1 MKKHTW
7 ITGLLILMWWLAMG
21 NSLFAIS
28 EKSRPSGTQNDK
40 EKGLTS
46 LVGFTLY
53 AETPALQL
61 FVNEGEGLF
70 AVYVK
75 ASKALW
81 YSSPP
86 GWQTESF
93 ASGFNKNTLPSM
105 LTIRTVDVN
114 SSIFPANGYTNVVRR
129 SGLAVSAIPG
139 GVRFEHTFT
148 REGITVPVDV
158 RLEGRDL
165 VVSVPLQEIKTDPE
179 VGLRLIDF
187 TLLPYFGAAS
197 SSEEGYLLVPDGSG
211 ALIYFNNR
219 KSKQPY
225 QQYVYGRDPVIQ
237 PLMKK
242 EVSEKVYLPVFGL
255 KRKDGGFFAIIEE
268 GASRAWIN
276 GETAYQRTSYNAASA
291 SCIVLDSDVV
301 SFREKTGTPRDI
313 LIFEN
318 VPYGGN
324 FQVRYI
330 LLSPEEADYVSMAE
344 IYRNYLIEKKNYTP
358 SSFLKSEPSLLVNFI
373 GASPKVKPFL
383 GFPKRQQIAFT
394 SFGVGKAVLEQL
406 RTLGVDHLVVKY
418 DGWEKGGLYGD
429 YATSPL
435 PASSLGGERGLK
447 NFLSWTAARQIPLF
461 LGTEP
466 VALYRSSFSLIP
478 ELHTNKTVN
487 RAPAQVFPYRMSTF
501 EKLTTNKEGA
511 FWFLK
516 TSVIERTYQKYL
528 ERFVKR
534 WQDEALLSIG
544 SSLSRSIQEKIP
556 EAPPM
561 QEFLGLSPDSMG
573 NLLASDFTPKGYN
586 REDTRRT
593 FETLLQQ
600 TAQKMPVLL
609 SRPFDYALPYVD
621 FVCDVPVTS
630 SMYEIED
637 VAIPFYQMVLK
648 GFKPFTNIAY
658 NQALDPL
665 EAKLF
670 MLESGAYPSVLFVGE
685 HPEELRD
692 SLLEPYMSSYAYDWL
707 DKTAALYREL
717 FPLLRQIK
725 DVPIREHQVLSKKVR
740 RVVYANGIGFYIN
753 YGERAETIGSITIP
767 ARSFVRIGG

>member
-1 MKKHTW
+1 MKKQTY
-7 ITGLLILMWWLAMG
+7 ITGLLVLMWLLVMG
-21 NSLFAIS
+21 YSLFAIP
-28 EKSRPSGTQNDK
+28 EKGRPSGNQKDNET
-40 EKGLTS
+40 ELRS

-75 ASKALW
+75 ATKKLW

-86 GWQTESF
+86 GWQNESF

-105 LTIRTVDVN
+105 LSIRTVDVN

-129 SGLAVSAIPG
+129 SGLTVSAIPG

-148 REGITVPVDV
+148 REGISIPVDV
-158 RLEGRDL
+158 RLEGRAL

-242 EVSEKVYLPVFGL
+242 EVSERVYFPVFGL
-255 KRKDGGFFAIIEE
+255 KRRDGGFFAIIEE

-276 GETAYQRTSYNAASA
+276 GETAYQRTSYNAISA

-330 LLSPEEADYVSMAE
+330 LLPPEEANYVSMAE

-358 SSFLKSEPSLLVNFI
+358 SPFLKSEPSLLVNFI
-373 GASPKVKPFL
+373 GSSPKVKPFL

-394 SFGVGKAVLEQL
+394 SFGAGKTILEQL
-406 RTLGVDHLVVKY
+406 GTLGVDHLVVKY
-418 DGWEKGGLYGD
+418 DGWERGGLFGD
-429 YATSPL
+429 YPAAPS
-435 PASSLGGERGLK
+435 PASSIGGEKGLK
-447 NFLSWTAARQIPLF
+447 NFLAWTAARQIPLF

-466 VALYRSSFSLIP
+466 VLLYRSSFSFIP
-478 ELHTNKTVN
+478 EVHTNKTVN

-501 EKLTTNKEGA
+501 EKLTTKKEGA
-511 FWFLK
+511 YWFLK
-516 TSVIERTYQKYL
+516 TPVIERTYQRYV
-528 ERFVKR
+528 ERFVKN